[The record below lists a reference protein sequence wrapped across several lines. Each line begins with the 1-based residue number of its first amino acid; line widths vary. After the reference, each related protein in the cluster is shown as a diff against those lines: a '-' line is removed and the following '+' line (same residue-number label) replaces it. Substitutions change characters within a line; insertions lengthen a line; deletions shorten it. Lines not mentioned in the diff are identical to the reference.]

1 MTPRS
6 RIEDQLTPTTTAEGG
21 SRTVGPRLLV
31 WLKTNIPDLAEP
43 ITVSQLD
50 GGQSNPTYRIQSPSG
65 AYALRRK
72 PLGKLLPSAHAIDR
86 EYRVMSAL
94 HGTGFPVPR
103 PIVFCDDDE
112 VIGSAFYVME
122 WIDGRH
128 YWDGTLPQV
137 SARERRAIYRAE
149 VSTLAH
155 LHMIDPETIGLS
167 TYGKPGNYFSRQ
179 IDRWSKQ
186 YRASETRRIDPME
199 RLIGWL
205 PATVPPQERVSIV
218 HGDYRLDNLIFS
230 NNDTQVAAVLD
241 WELSTLGDP
250 LADFTYFLSHWVIP
264 PDGRSGLAG
273 LDLEALGIPEIEEM
287 VALYAEQTQRRSL
300 SDLNWY
306 FAYNLYRIACIG
318 QGVIGRVRDGTAAH
332 PLAAEIESR
341 IEPLARTAWSFAE
354 RAGA

>member
-1 MTPRS
+1 VKARRS
-6 RIEDQLTPTTTAEGG
+6 IEDQLTQITTADGRY
-21 SRTVGPRLLV
+21 RTVGPRLLA
-31 WLKTNIPDLAEP
+31 WLKLNVPELAEP
-43 ITVSQLD
+43 ITIAQID
-50 GGQSNPTYRIQSPSG
+50 GGQSNPTYKVQSASG

-72 PLGKLLPSAHAIDR
+72 PMGKLLPSAHAIDR
-86 EYRVMSAL
+86 EYKVMAAL

-103 PIVFCDDDE
+103 PIAFCADEE
-112 VIGSAFYVME
+112 VIGSTFYVME
-122 WIDGRH
+122 WIDGAH
-128 YWDGTLPQV
+128 HWDGTLPQV
-137 SARERRAIYRAE
+137 SASERRALYRAE
-149 VSTLAH
+149 VSTLAR

-167 TYGKPGNYFSRQ
+167 TFGKPGNYFTRQ

-199 RLIGWL
+199 RLIRWL

-230 NNDTQVAAVLD
+230 RNDTQIAAVLD

-273 LDLEALGIPEIEEM
+273 LDLEALGIPGIEEM
-287 VALYAEQTQRRSL
+287 VALYTEQTNRRST

-306 FAYNLYRIACIG
+306 LAYNLYRIVCIG

-332 PLAAEIESR
+332 PRAAEMESR
-341 IEPLARTAWSFAE
+341 IEPLAQTAWSFAE